1 MNGGKTEQ
9 RDATLTDVH
18 NILKELLKWT
28 KFAGIKEVKPV
39 LESKLDTDI
48 KKIIYVLSDGNRGT
62 REISKI
68 VGTISHASIA
78 NYWQDWEKSGLGE
91 SSQTMGGGSRF
102 KCSFDLNDF
111 GIKVPEIP
119 KSAEK
124 VEQPQTMS
132 ESQITNQPK
141 TEIETNGN

>member
-1 MNGGKTEQ
+1 MNGGKAEQ
-9 RDATLTDVH
+9 RDATLTDVY
-18 NILKELLKWT
+18 NALKELLKWA

-39 LESKLDTDI
+39 LESKLDTDT

-68 VGTISHASIA
+68 VGTLSHASIA

-102 KCSFDLNDF
+102 KHSFDLDDF
-111 GIKVPEIP
+111 GIKIPEIP
-119 KSAEK
+119 RSVGN
-124 VEQPQTMS
+124 VEQPQTIV
-132 ESQITNQPK
+132 ESQTTDHQKAEGESNV
-141 TEIETNGN
+141 G